1 MSQNNYLRAQKKKW
15 EDLNEF
21 SMHQMFLEL
30 KRHFLQVY
38 QRNLSEK
45 QMRHFLGQEYLELGK
60 GSQRY
65 IAEVFGC
72 SRQTI
77 KKGAMEVSHPDFQAD
92 YTRQRMKGGG
102 RKKKK

>member
-1 MSQNNYLRAQKKKW
+1 MGRPKV
-15 EDLNEF
+15 EF
-21 SMHQMFLEL
+21 YNPTVLSL
-30 KRHFLQVY
+30 KRAFYDGLP
-38 QRNLSEK
+38 EK
-45 QMRHFLGQEYLELGK
+45 QARHFLGQEYLELGV

-77 KKGAMEVSHPDFQAD
+77 KKGAKEISHPYFKAD
-92 YTRQRMKGGG
+92 YTRQRGGKVG